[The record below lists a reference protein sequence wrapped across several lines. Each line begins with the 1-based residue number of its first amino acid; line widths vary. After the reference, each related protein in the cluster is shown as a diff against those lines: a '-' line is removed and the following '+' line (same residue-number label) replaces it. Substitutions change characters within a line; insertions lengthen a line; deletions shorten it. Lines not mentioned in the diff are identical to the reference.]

1 MSSRLMTSREVAEY
15 LRISESL
22 INSYRADGIG
32 PVYIKMGKLVRYRL
46 EDVEEW
52 MSKQAVK

>member
-1 MSSRLMTSREVAEY
+1 MSSRLMTSKEVAEY

-22 INSYRADGIG
+22 INSYRAEGIG
-32 PVYIKMGKLVRYRL
+32 PVYLKMGKLVRYRL

>member
-1 MSSRLMTSREVAEY
+1 MSSRLMTSKEVAEY

>member
-1 MSSRLMTSREVAEY
+1 MSSRLMTSKEVAEY

-32 PVYIKMGKLVRYRL
+32 PVYLKMGKLIRYRL